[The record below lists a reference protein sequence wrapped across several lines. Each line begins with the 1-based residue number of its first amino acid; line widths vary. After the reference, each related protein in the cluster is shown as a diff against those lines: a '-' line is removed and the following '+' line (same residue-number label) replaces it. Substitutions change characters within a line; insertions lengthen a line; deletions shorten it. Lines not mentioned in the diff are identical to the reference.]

1 MRERAIDRVYIGL
14 KISFSKTITDQDI
27 RKFADASGD
36 LNPLHLDDDYARK
49 TIFGER
55 IAHGILIVSL
65 ISAALTRLPG
75 VVVYLSQSVKFMRP
89 VRIGDTIE
97 ALAEVMEKTAGKS
110 EVRLK
115 TMCRN
120 QRGEQ
125 VLDGEAQV
133 KLLDLRQE

>member
-1 MRERAIDRVYIGL
+1 MRERAIDRVDVGL

-36 LNPLHLDDDYARK
+36 LNPLHLDDDYAGK

-55 IAHGILIVSL
+55 IAHGILIVGL

-75 VVVYLSQSVKFMRP
+75 VVVYLSQSVKFIRP
-89 VRIGDTIE
+89 VKIGNTIE
-97 ALAEVMEKTAGKS
+97 ALVEVTEKTAEKS

-115 TMCRN
+115 TTCRN
-120 QRGEQ
+120 QRCEQ

-133 KLLDLRQE
+133 KLLDLRQG